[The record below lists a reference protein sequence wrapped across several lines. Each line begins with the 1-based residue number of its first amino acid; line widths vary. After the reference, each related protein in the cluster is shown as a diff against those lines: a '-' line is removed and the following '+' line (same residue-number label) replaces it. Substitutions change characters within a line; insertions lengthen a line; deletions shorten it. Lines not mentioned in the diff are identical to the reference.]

1 MAAAERLFCHFG
13 YAKTTVADIARAA
26 TRLGPLVTIAHIDG
40 AIHDVFLSAPEPRDA
55 AYGVLRRWLVSG
67 ALG

>member
-1 MAAAERLFCHFG
+1 MTSTDSVLV
-13 YAKTTVADIARAA
+13 VADIARAA
-26 TRLGPLVTIAHIDG
+26 TRVGSLVTVAHIDG
-40 AIHDVFLSAPEPRDA
+40 AIHDVFLSAPKPRDA